1 MPTTC
6 IVVNCQSRSGRDK
19 KIFYR
24 LPRLIKHQGKVT
36 ETKSNKRRRLWL
48 AAINRSDL
56 TQKTLDQIRVCSD
69 HFLCGKPAKLYDE
82 TNPDWVPSKN
92 LGNGVAKSPSK
103 SAVRSDRLQKRNKF
117 KTVTEAALSLLEL
130 SASFATDAGVT
141 DADPERDVAEDREEA
156 SDSEEMKL
164 AKIEISELKDENR
177 KLQEQNE
184 YLRYIIHEKKASIY
198 VK

>member
-1 MPTTC
+1 M
-6 IVVNCQSRSGRDK
+6 
-19 KIFYR
+19 
-24 LPRLIKHQGKVT
+24 
-36 ETKSNKRRRLWL
+36 
-48 AAINRSDL
+48 
-56 TQKTLDQIRVCSD
+56 
-69 HFLCGKPAKLYDE
+69 
-82 TNPDWVPSKN
+82 
-92 LGNGVAKSPSK
+92 GNGVAKSPSK
-103 SAVRSDRLQKRNKF
+103 SAVRYDRLQKRNKF

-141 DADPERDVAEDREEA
+141 DADPERDVAEDREET

-184 YLRYIIHEKKASIY
+184 YLKYIIHEKKASIY